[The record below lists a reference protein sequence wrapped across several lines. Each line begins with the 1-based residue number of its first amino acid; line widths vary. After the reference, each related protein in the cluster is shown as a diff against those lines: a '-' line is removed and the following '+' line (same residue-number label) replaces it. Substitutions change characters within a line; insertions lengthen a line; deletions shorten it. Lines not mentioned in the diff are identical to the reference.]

1 MNIICDTSFLLIL
14 VAKPIKRINIIE
26 NFYGKINFIVPDLV
40 IRELESLVIK
50 SNIKKSNNAKIALKI
65 SENWTKAKIPE
76 KNLVDESIINYASL
90 KKLPV
95 ATMDKEL
102 TKKLIMNQV
111 IVLTLRKNKLIILN
125 RRETNRQ
132 T

>member
-14 VAKPIKRINIIE
+14 VVKPIKRINIIE
-26 NFYGKINFIVPDLV
+26 SFYGKINFIVPDLV
-40 IRELESLVIK
+40 IRELENLVIK

-65 SENWTKAKIPE
+65 VEKWTKAKIP
-76 KNLVDESIINYASL
+76 KKKFVDESIIHYASL

-102 TKKLIMNQV
+102 TKKLIRNQV

-125 RRETNRQ
+125 QRETNRQ